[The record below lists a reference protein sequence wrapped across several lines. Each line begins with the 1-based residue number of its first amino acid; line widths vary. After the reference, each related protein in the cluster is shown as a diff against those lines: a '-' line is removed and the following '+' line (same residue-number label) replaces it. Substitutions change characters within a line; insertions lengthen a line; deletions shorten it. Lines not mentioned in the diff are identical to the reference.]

1 MAGFIERCEARFM
14 AQDGERTRSARILA
28 DPQLDIFT
36 GPNGADGLEDIL
48 ADTAEAAG
56 MRLVLLGH
64 VNESV
69 YTAVATY
76 TRDPALA
83 FPQGSLIPI
92 GETYCREEIT
102 ADRPFVLGDA
112 TLYERFLHHPGYT
125 KHGLRSYAGAP
136 VTLPDGTLFGTLCAV
151 DTGPSLPSLKGVEKL
166 IVLAKEAGRRIGERL
181 AGRA

>member
-1 MAGFIERCEARFM
+1 MAESPERREATFVAHGGGR
-14 AQDGERTRSARILA
+14 RRSVRIHG
-28 DPQLDIFT
+28 DPRLDIFT
-36 GPNGADGLEDIL
+36 GPNGADGLEDLL

-76 TRDPALA
+76 ARDPAFA
-83 FPQGSLIPI
+83 FPQGALIPI

-112 TLYERFLHHPGYT
+112 TLHERFLHHPGYT
-125 KHGLRSYAGAP
+125 KHGLRCYAGAP

-151 DTGPSLPSLKGVEKL
+151 DTGAALPSLVGVEKL
-166 IVLAKEAGRRIGERL
+166 LVLAAEAGRRIGERL
-181 AGRA
+181 SRHA